1 MKVLKSPCFDSF
13 EVKGSKF
20 LCFFEPLS
28 INENVRTR
36 QEELRAEHFKCVHV
50 VYASR
55 VLNKFGQIV
64 ENQSDDGEPKG
75 SSGAPALNVLRGAN
89 IVNAVCY
96 VVRYFGGTLLG
107 VGGLVRAYSN
117 AVNLGISKA
126 YELDLLID
134 YVKKESFFL
143 DLKYSQVNKISYIL
157 DKLEIKYNKEFG
169 INVRFILELSESEKE
184 NLEKE
189 LSESMLKLKEY
200 KG

>member
-55 VLNKFGQIV
+55 VLNEFGQIV

-117 AVNLGISKA
+117 TVNLGISKA

-143 DLKYSQVNKISYIL
+143 DLEYSQVNKISYIL

>member
-28 INENVRTR
+28 INDNVRTR

-55 VLNKFGQIV
+55 VLNEFGQIV

-143 DLKYSQVNKISYIL
+143 DLEYSQVNKISYIL

>member
-55 VLNKFGQIV
+55 VLNEFGQIV

-107 VGGLVRAYSN
+107 VGGLVKAYSN
-117 AVNLGISKA
+117 AVNLGINKA

-143 DLKYSQVNKISYIL
+143 DLEYSQVNKISYIL
-157 DKLEIKYNKEFG
+157 DKLDIKYNKEFG

>member
-20 LCFFEPLS
+20 LCYFEPLN

-55 VLNKFGQIV
+55 VLNEFGQIV

-75 SSGAPALNVLRGAN
+75 SSGAPALNVLRGAD
-89 IVNAVCY
+89 IVNAACY
-96 VVRYFGGTLLG
+96 IVRYFGGTLLG

-126 YELDLLID
+126 NELNLLSNYI
-134 YVKKESFFL
+134 KKESYYIEL
-143 DLKYSQVNKISYIL
+143 EYSQINKLSYIL
-157 DKLEIKYNKEFG
+157 DKLNIVYSKDFG
-169 INVRFILELSESEKE
+169 ANVVFYLELSTDELKE
-184 NLEKE
+184 LEKE
-189 LSESMLKLKEY
+189 LIDLRLILNKL
-200 KG
+200 

>member
-13 EVKGSKF
+13 EIKGSKF

-55 VLNKFGQIV
+55 VLNEFGQIV

-117 AVNLGISKA
+117 AVNLGINKA

-143 DLKYSQVNKISYIL
+143 DLEYSQVNKISYIL

>member
-20 LCFFEPLS
+20 LSYFEPLS
-28 INENVRTR
+28 IDENVRTR

-55 VLNKFGQIV
+55 VLNEFGQIV

-89 IVNAVCY
+89 IVNAACY
-96 VVRYFGGTLLG
+96 IVRYFGGTLLG

-117 AVNLGISKA
+117 AVNLGINKA
-126 YELDLLID
+126 NELELFIN
-134 YVKKESFFL
+134 YVKKDKFFI
-143 DLKYSQVNKISYIL
+143 DLEYSQINKISYIL
-157 DKLEIKYNKEFG
+157 DKLDIKYNKEFG
-169 INVRFILELSESEKE
+169 MNVRFILDLSNEEKE
-184 NLEKE
+184 IISKE
-189 LSESMLKLKEY
+189 LIDFRLTLQKYE
-200 KG
+200 G

>member
-55 VLNKFGQIV
+55 VLNEFGQIV

-117 AVNLGISKA
+117 AINLGISKA

-143 DLKYSQVNKISYIL
+143 DLEYSQVNKISYIL

>member
-13 EVKGSKF
+13 EIKGSKF

-55 VLNKFGQIV
+55 VLNEFGQIV

-117 AVNLGISKA
+117 AVNLGINKA

-143 DLKYSQVNKISYIL
+143 DLEYSQVNKISYIL

-169 INVRFILELSESEKE
+169 INVKFILELSESEKE

>member
-55 VLNKFGQIV
+55 VLNEFGQIV

-143 DLKYSQVNKISYIL
+143 DLEYSQVNKISYIL

-169 INVRFILELSESEKE
+169 INVKFILELSESEKE

>member
-55 VLNKFGQIV
+55 VLNEFGQIV

-117 AVNLGISKA
+117 AVNLGINKA

-143 DLKYSQVNKISYIL
+143 DLEYSQVNKISYIL

-169 INVRFILELSESEKE
+169 INVRFILELSKSEKE

>member
-55 VLNKFGQIV
+55 VLNEFGQIV

-143 DLKYSQVNKISYIL
+143 DLEYSQVNKISYIL

>member
-55 VLNKFGQIV
+55 VLNEFGQIV

-117 AVNLGISKA
+117 AVNLGINKA

-143 DLKYSQVNKISYIL
+143 DLEYSQVNKISYIL

>member
-28 INENVRTR
+28 INENVHTR

-55 VLNKFGQIV
+55 VLNEFGQIV

-117 AVNLGISKA
+117 AVNLGINKA
-126 YELDLLID
+126 YEFDLLID

-143 DLKYSQVNKISYIL
+143 DLEYSQVNKISYIL

>member
-55 VLNKFGQIV
+55 VLNEFGQIV

-117 AVNLGISKA
+117 AVNLGINKA
-126 YELDLLID
+126 YEFDLLID

-143 DLKYSQVNKISYIL
+143 DLEYSQVNKISYIL

>member
-36 QEELRAEHFKCVHV
+36 QEVLRAEHFKCVHV

-55 VLNKFGQIV
+55 VLNEFGQIV

-143 DLKYSQVNKISYIL
+143 DLEYSQVNKISYIL

>member
-55 VLNKFGQIV
+55 VLNEFGQIV

-75 SSGAPALNVLRGAN
+75 SSGAPVLNVLRGAN

-117 AVNLGISKA
+117 AVNLGINKA

-143 DLKYSQVNKISYIL
+143 DLEYSQVNKISYIL

>member
-13 EVKGSKF
+13 EIKGSKF

-55 VLNKFGQIV
+55 VLNEFGQIV

-143 DLKYSQVNKISYIL
+143 DLEYSQVNKISYIL

>member
-1 MKVLKSPCFDSF
+1 MRVLKSPCFDSF

-20 LCFFEPLS
+20 LCYFEPLN

-55 VLNKFGQIV
+55 VLNEFGQIV

-96 VVRYFGGTLLG
+96 IVRYFGGTLLG
-107 VGGLVRAYSN
+107 VGGLVRAYST
-117 AVNLGISKA
+117 AVNLGINKA
-126 YELDLLID
+126 DELDLLID
-134 YVKKESFFL
+134 YVKKEQYFL
-143 DLKYSQVNKISYIL
+143 ELEYNQVNKISYIL
-157 DKLEIKYNKEFG
+157 DKLNIVYSKDFSA
-169 INVRFILELSESEKE
+169 NVVFYLELSESERDE
-184 NLEKE
+184 IIKE
-189 LSESMLKLKEY
+189 LVDFRLTLYKL
-200 KG
+200 

>member
-13 EVKGSKF
+13 EIKGSKF

-55 VLNKFGQIV
+55 VLNEFGQIV

-143 DLKYSQVNKISYIL
+143 DLEYSQVNKISYIL

-200 KG
+200 KE

>member
-55 VLNKFGQIV
+55 VLNEFGQIV

-117 AVNLGISKA
+117 AVNLGINKA

-134 YVKKESFFL
+134 YVKKESYFL
-143 DLKYSQVNKISYIL
+143 DLEYSQVNKISYIL

>member
-28 INENVRTR
+28 INDNVRTR

-55 VLNKFGQIV
+55 VLNEFGQIV

-143 DLKYSQVNKISYIL
+143 DLEYSQVNKISYIL

-169 INVRFILELSESEKE
+169 INVRFVLELSESEKE